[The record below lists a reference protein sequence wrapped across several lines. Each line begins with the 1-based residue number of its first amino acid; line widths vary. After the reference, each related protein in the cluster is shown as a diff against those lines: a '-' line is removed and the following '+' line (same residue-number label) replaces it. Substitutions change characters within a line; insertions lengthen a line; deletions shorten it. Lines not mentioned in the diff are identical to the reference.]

1 METIQPGKPA
11 RLGSLGTT
19 AAPARASGSEPSTT
33 PRPVRDLLAVSLE
46 GKAAHQERHLDVTDE
61 ASLARLRNGS
71 PDDRQL
77 ARTIEQ
83 ARSSY
88 RTLLDA
94 GARIVVGRSAGNGH
108 MPAVTIIP
116 KALLDHPDQ
125 AFEAVVHYGGM
136 YGTAA
141 RPDPNGGLPARIRD
155 RMAQLP
161 PAVIVLCEA
170 RNHGSFPTREP
181 YSPDWSL
188 ASDPEQVAADA
199 LRHQGLSGDRTLTVS
214 AHSAGGRAI
223 ARIITEGRLA
233 CDRLELQDCLY
244 ANGNKISSGK
254 AVLAWAGSPE
264 GQRCRE
270 IVYIHAAHGQNSEHH
285 LLRAGQ
291 ILAGGQAV
299 TRVELVRH
307 YDAAFWAAPAA
318 AGRLR

>member
-1 METIQPGKPA
+1 METLQPGKPA
-11 RLGSLGTT
+11 RLGPMGT
-19 AAPARASGSEPSTT
+19 AVAPALPSVGEPAAN
-33 PRPVRDLLAVSLE
+33 PRPVRDLLALSLE
-46 GKAAHQERHLDVTDE
+46 AKAPQPDRHHDVTDD
-61 ASLARLRNGS
+61 AGLARLRAGS
-71 PDDRQL
+71 ADDQQL

-83 ARSSY
+83 ARQSY
-88 RTLLDA
+88 RSLLDA

-108 MPAVTIIP
+108 MPTVTLIP
-116 KALLDHPDQ
+116 KALLDRPEQ
-125 AFEAVVHYGGM
+125 AFEAVVHYGGT

-141 RPDPNGGLPARIRD
+141 RPDPNGGIPARIRD
-155 RMAQLP
+155 RMASVP

-170 RNHGSFPTREP
+170 RNHSLFPTREP

-188 ASDPEQVAADA
+188 ASDPAQVAADA
-199 LRHQGLSGDRTLTVS
+199 LRHQGLSDDRTLTVS

-244 ANGNKISSGK
+244 GNGNRVSSGR
-254 AVLAWAGSPE
+254 AVLAWAGSPD

-285 LLRAGQ
+285 LLRGGQ
-291 ILAGGQAV
+291 MLAGGQSV
-299 TRVELVRH
+299 TRVDLVRH

-318 AGRLR
+318 ANRTP